1 MRIMGEAKLAI
12 NNLYIRISRK
22 STKSNDADDS
32 PGQSTALPSG
42 KSEGLQEIA
51 SSQHEDKSMTEKLHA
66 IQDRLLDL
74 QLVVHK
80 VEQYT
85 RDKK

>member
-1 MRIMGEAKLAI
+1 MRTLGEAKLAI

-22 STKSNDADDS
+22 SVKSNDS
-32 PGQSTALPSG
+32 EEQGSTQHIN
-42 KSEGLQEIA
+42 KSNEGPQETA
-51 SSQHEDKSMTEKLHA
+51 SLQHEQTMTEKLHA

-80 VEQYT
+80 VELLS

>member
-1 MRIMGEAKLAI
+1 MRTLGEAKLAI

-22 STKSNDADDS
+22 SVKSNDS
-32 PGQSTALPSG
+32 EEQGSTQHIN
-42 KSEGLQEIA
+42 KSNEGPQETTSLQHSE
-51 SSQHEDKSMTEKLHA
+51 QTMTEKLHA

-80 VEQYT
+80 VEQLS